1 MRRRVGWLVVAIAAS
16 LVAVLLLLGPPRPA
30 ALPPGA
36 TQLTLVTAP
45 WQWWPPRG
53 FGCQAA
59 LAPALRV
66 GREGDAMVF
75 NLVGSGERYRIMWPT
90 GFSARLLNG
99 RSELV
104 DSDGT
109 VVARDGDVISNF
121 EVGEAAN
128 GDTLVCFTSAF
139 EPDVTRAP

>member
-1 MRRRVGWLVVAIAAS
+1 
-16 LVAVLLLLGPPRPA
+16 
-30 ALPPGA
+30 
-36 TQLTLVTAP
+36 
-45 WQWWPPRG
+45 
-53 FGCQAA
+53 
-59 LAPALRV
+59 
-66 GREGDAMVF
+66 MVF